1 MNRYMK
7 IIVTAL
13 LLLIASAGMAENT
26 ASIDPETRAVAETYF
41 DALQAGDRQTL
52 LGLLTGRELARN
64 EDQLNDPAYS
74 WFLVNRY
81 NNARLEIT
89 DGGVYSGFPFI
100 DIAIWLNDVEAIRE
114 RLILQPSAESS
125 ASPFQIVGRKELSH

>member
-41 DALQAGDRQTL
+41 DALRAGDQQTL
-52 LGLLTGRELARN
+52 LSLFADKERAKN
-64 EDQLNDPAYS
+64 EDQLRDPAYS
-74 WFLVNRY
+74 WFLMDRY
-81 NNARLEIT
+81 RNARLEIT
-89 DGGVYSGFPFI
+89 GGGTYSGIPFV
-100 DIAIWLNDVEAIRE
+100 DITIWLNDVETIRE
-114 RLILQPSAESS
+114 RLILRPSTD
-125 ASPFQIVGRKELSH
+125 PFAPPLQIVGRKELSN